1 MRRRL
6 RRMSLDELL
15 GRSRQEV
22 SKVLDRTG
30 LLTRDGLTPCD
41 AIDVESFRAV
51 GSRRFFAGA
60 VSQRTPQLLDVRLPA
75 VRNEVVSAADAVCR
89 GRFDLLGY
97 RGLLFGEPV
106 DWHLDPVSGRRAPFT
121 HWSRIDHLDYAL
133 VGDHKVVWELNRHQW
148 MVGLGQAYRLTGD
161 PCYADAFAA
170 FVRQWMDANPRGMGI
185 NWASSL
191 EVALR
196 LISWCWSLC
205 LFRDS
210 AALSQG
216 LFAEMLGGIWAHAAH
231 VERYLSYYFSPNTHP
246 TGAAGSGRFP
256 RCVRDG
262 GGALESRGLC
272 VGRGSRH
279 PRSPVAARTRGASRV
294 RRAPTGAAGVVA
306 LAALPRRRLRGHADR
321 LGARCPS
328 VDFRR
333 RPPGWARQRRPRPR
347 RSVERAVRRLRR
359 AVPRRSRNLLLQRG
373 RRGPRFLPRHGG
385 T

>member
-185 NWASSL
+185 
-191 EVALR
+191 
-196 LISWCWSLC
+196 
-205 LFRDS
+205 
-210 AALSQG
+210 
-216 LFAEMLGGIWAHAAH
+216 GGT
-231 VERYLSYYFSPNTHP
+231 V
-246 TGAAGSGRFP
+246 P
-256 RCVRDG
+256 R
-262 GGALESRGLC
+262 
-272 VGRGSRH
+272 
-279 PRSPVAARTRGASRV
+279 TV
-294 RRAPTGAAGVVA
+294 RRDA
-306 LAALPRRRLRGHADR
+306 RRN
-321 LGARCPS
+321 LGS
-328 VDFRR
+328 
-333 RPPGWARQRRPRPR
+333 RRPRGAVSLVLLLTQHASHGRGPR
-347 RSVERAVRRLRR
+347 PRLRR
-359 AVPRRSRNLLLQRG
+359 AALSGAPAVEALAYARRTNPGRPERAPDPSRWSL
-373 RRGPRFLPRHGG
+373 F
-385 T
+385 